1 MTMSYKGVMK
11 SVFSNRNVLVVS
23 VTSTMWSMTDMGWR
37 FVWALWLIHDL
48 GATIAIVGMLSMIR
62 NATPLLFNLPGG
74 ILADRIGRKKILNYG
89 TALRVFPPI
98 IFLLAGSWEWTI
110 PAMVID
116 AVCSIYN
123 PAMNA
128 IIADSLPRNQ
138 RGAGYGAYR
147 TITSLPSVFMPAIG
161 GMVMDSLGYMQGVRI
176 FLIAEL
182 ITSVAIFLVRWKYI
196 TETLDRK
203 KMQRRTGENA
213 SLRAKVSYTLDVPK
227 TIKIMAVV
235 STVSS
240 FALNLVMQFM
250 NVYAHDIVQLS
261 NTQIGL
267 ITTVNSVLVTALSLP
282 GGLLSDRFGRKP
294 LIVTTMAIT
303 PITTWAV
310 TLVSIGD
317 PSFSFQQYL
326 MIQLTNGTI
335 VGLGGGGGHG
345 QTGGSA
351 WQALVAD
358 IVPIEKR
365 GTVNGI
371 LGTITGLLSS
381 PSSWLGGYIW
391 QNYSPQTP
399 YQFSLVFGLLAV
411 LLFSIF
417 VKEPKKEEELLGS
430 Q

>member
-1 MTMSYKGVMK
+1 MSYKGVVK

-23 VTSTMWSMTDMGWR
+23 ITSTMWSFTDMGWR
-37 FVWALWLIHDL
+37 FVWGLWLIHDL

-62 NATPLLFNLPGG
+62 NSTPLLFNLPGG
-74 ILADRIGRKKILNYG
+74 ILADRIGRKKILIYG
-89 TALRVFPPI
+89 TAIRVGPPLLY
-98 IFLLAGSWEWTI
+98 LLAGSWEWVI
-110 PAMVID
+110 PAMILD

-138 RGAGYGAYR
+138 RGAGYGAYN
-147 TITSLPSVFMPAIG
+147 TITRMPSVFMPAIG
-161 GMVMDSLGYMQGVRI
+161 GMVMDALGYKQGVRI

-182 ITSVAIFLVRWKYI
+182 VTSVAIFLVRLKYV

-203 KMQRRTGENA
+203 KVQRVGENRGLKA
-213 SLRAKVSYTLDVPK
+213 RVSSAFDIPK

-240 FALNLVMQFM
+240 FAMNLVMQFM
-250 NVYAHDIVQLS
+250 SVYAHDVVMLS

-267 ITTVNSVLVTALSLP
+267 VTTVNSVLAMVLSLP

-294 LIVTTMAIT
+294 LIVSTMLTT
-303 PITTWAV
+303 PISTWAV

-317 PSFSFQQYL
+317 PSFSFLQYL
-326 MIQLTNGTI
+326 MIQLINGII
-335 VGLGGGGGHG
+335 VGLGGGGGYG
-345 QTGGSA
+345 MTGGSA

-358 IVPIEKR
+358 VVPIEKR

-371 LGTITGLLSS
+371 LGTITGILSS

-391 QNYSPQTP
+391 ATYTPQTP
-399 YQFSLVFGLLAV
+399 YQYELFFGLLAP
-411 LLFSIF
+411 LLFAIF
-417 VKEPKKEEELLGS
+417 VKEPKKEEELSGS